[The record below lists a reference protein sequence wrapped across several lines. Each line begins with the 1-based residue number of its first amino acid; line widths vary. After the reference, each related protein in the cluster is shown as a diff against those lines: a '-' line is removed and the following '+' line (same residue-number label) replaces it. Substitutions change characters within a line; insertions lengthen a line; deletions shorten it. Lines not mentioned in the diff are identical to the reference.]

1 MNLCLNLS
9 IDNWLT
15 IISLVFAA
23 IGGIFIFLQW
33 KKSIKNRRA
42 EFIYQI
48 LEKLRFDNN
57 LATTMYTIEYNPNW
71 YNINFHD
78 SELEKSIDILFSY
91 LDYICYLN
99 TTGNISK
106 TEYNIFKY
114 EIHRVCISNSTSK
127 YLWNLFHF
135 AKKNNT
141 TCSFQY
147 LIDYGV
153 DIGLFSKEFKS
164 NENLFEKTLNW

>member
-1 MNLCLNLS
+1 MNICLKLTVE
-9 IDNWLT
+9 NWLT
-15 IISLVFAA
+15 IISLIFVA

-57 LATTMYTIEYNPNW
+57 LTTTMYIIDYNQDW
-71 YNINFHD
+71 YNNQFHNSD
-78 SELEKSIDILFSY
+78 LEKSIDTLFSY
-91 LDYICYLN
+91 LDYICYLK
-99 TTGNISK
+99 TTRNISK
-106 TEYNIFKY
+106 TEFNIFKY
-114 EIHRVCISNSTSK
+114 EIHRVCISNSSSK

-135 AKKNNT
+135 AKKNKT

-147 LIDYGV
+147 LIDYG
-153 DIGLFSKEFKS
+153 IYNKLFPIDFKT
-164 NENLFEKTLNW
+164 NYELYHKTLNW